1 MRTRL
6 WIGFLLLVTSVVL
19 FGISSAYVSSVKA
32 ETASRM
38 GPGEQHLAQGFPPPP
53 VGTWIIAL
61 GGDKLNEGFL
71 LNTSTGEVWYLNPST
86 LRRIREAKAEPP
98 VK

>member
-6 WIGFLLLVTSVVL
+6 RIGFLLLVTSVVL
-19 FGISSAYVSSVKA
+19 FGISSAYVSSVRA
-32 ETASRM
+32 ETATRM
-38 GPGEQHLAQGFPPPP
+38 GPGKRALAQQGFPPPP

-61 GGDKLNEGFL
+61 AGDKLEGFL

-86 LRRIREAKAEPP
+86 LRRIREAKAGAP